1 MRSRILFLLFL
12 LVLFSGPLIVGWNGS
27 LWTATVW
34 YASLLTVS
42 FTFMKLE
49 HLGPLFVYRKGII
62 LRSLLYLLLLYG
74 LLAVT
79 SLVFPEESSVVQ
91 KMSLDPAMIVLL
103 VILAPLAE
111 EVAFRGY
118 AQSVAKKRFGTN
130 GAIIVT
136 SLLFSF
142 FHPFSVF
149 PQIFVTSLLLG
160 TIKEVHGSL
169 VPCIIVHCLNNVVAL
184 VVSL

>member
-1 MRSRILFLLFL
+1 MRSRTLFLLFL
-12 LVLFSGPLIVGWNGS
+12 LVLFSGPLIVGSSGS
-27 LWTATVW
+27 VWTAVAW
-34 YASLLTVS
+34 YASLLTV
-42 FTFMKLE
+42 TLTIMKLE
-49 HLGPLFVYRKGII
+49 RLGPLFVYRKGIV
-62 LRSLLYLLLLYG
+62 LRSLPYLLLLYG

-79 SLVFPEESSVVQ
+79 SLVFPQESSAVQ
-91 KMSLDPAMIVLL
+91 KLSLDPAMIVLL

-118 AQSVAKKRFGTN
+118 TQAIAKRRLGTN

-184 VVSL
+184 AVSL